1 MNKRDTAILDD
12 LKKFKVLSRDQLIKL
27 HFSDNKQPHIV
38 ANRVLKRLT
47 DRQYIDVSKEKRQY
61 EYFPLPR
68 PMRKDSTKIP
78 HFKAIADF
86 YINACQYAQ
95 PSQFIVEFKPMTKG
109 GIEPDIFMKW
119 KYNGKLLPYLVEIQR
134 NIYSKKQIQNK
145 MNLYREYYESDIWRQ
160 YSKNFPIIWIITDKE
175 YDIDTLGMSVIQTK
189 DLEGISNYL

>member
-1 MNKRDTAILDD
+1 MNKRDTAILED

-47 DRQYIDVSKEKRQY
+47 DTGYTDVSKEKRQY

-68 PMRKDSTKIP
+68 PIRKDSTKIP

-86 YINACQYAQ
+86 YIDACSHVR
-95 PSQFIVEFKPMTKG
+95 PSQFVVEFRPVKKG

-119 KYNGKLLPYLVEIQR
+119 KYGGKVLPYLVEIQR
-134 NIYSKKQIQNK
+134 SIYSKKQMQNK
-145 MNLYREYYESDIWRQ
+145 INLYREYYESDIWRQ
-160 YSKNFPIIWIITDKE
+160 YSKNFPIIWIVADKE
-175 YDIDTLGMSVIQTK
+175 YDIDSLGMSVIQTK
-189 DLEGISNYL
+189 NLAGISNYL